1 TPARRKRQAQTHAK
15 QTAEMKRLRVT
26 PLNIASALVLA
37 GLLWQV
43 MDNAIGMGRIG
54 WFLLL
59 LLVMVVADQFFRFML
74 RSLKRIWV
82 VEGIFL
88 VFIVL
93 VIWILKLW

>member
-1 TPARRKRQAQTHAK
+1 
-15 QTAEMKRLRVT
+15 MKRLRVT

-74 RSLKRIWV
+74 GSLKRVWIAEGAFLIFV
-82 VEGIFL
+82 VL
-88 VFIVL
+88 AVWL
-93 VIWILKLW
+93 LRLW

>member
-1 TPARRKRQAQTHAK
+1 
-15 QTAEMKRLRVT
+15 MRVT

-74 RSLKRIWV
+74 GSLKRVWIAEGAFLIFV
-82 VEGIFL
+82 VL
-88 VFIVL
+88 AVWL
-93 VIWILKLW
+93 LRLW

>member
-1 TPARRKRQAQTHAK
+1 MRI
-15 QTAEMKRLRVT
+15 T

-74 RSLKRIWV
+74 GSLKRVWIAEGAFLIFV
-82 VEGIFL
+82 VL
-88 VFIVL
+88 AVWL
-93 VIWILKLW
+93 LRLW